1 MSSTPH
7 DDTID
12 AEKHFSSSI
21 LLWVR
26 KDLPRQVSMDRWRGP
41 HSKIISATPGFEE
54 YRQIH
59 LAEENTGQWPAVDGV
74 ETAIPQDRKV
84 DGIAEVTLSSI
95 LSPLQ
100 GRKQTKLAYAD
111 EVNLFERTILYG
123 GLPGASRWY
132 AVGDDDAAVGSRILV
147 FLRRRDGVG
156 GHAFRTFVREELVHA
171 FAGTGLVTEL
181 RSQSYMPWNE
191 KLWDTPNV
199 AHDNPPEVQFHA
211 SMIVGFRDSADRD
224 AFLGSAAIASLA
236 SDLRRNVSALHAYE
250 VSEALTYID
259 DGVVLAEPRA

>member
-1 MSSTPH
+1 MG
-7 DDTID
+7 DAAID

-26 KDLPRQVSMDRWRGP
+26 PDLPRRVSMDRWRGP

-59 LAEENTGQWPAVDGV
+59 LAEKNAGLWPSVTGV
-74 ETAIPQDRKV
+74 ETEIPQDRKI
-84 DGIAEVTLSSI
+84 DGIAEVTLESI
-95 LSPLQ
+95 LSPLH

-132 AVGDDDAAVGSRILV
+132 AVGDGDGEAVVGSRIWI
-147 FLRRRDGVG
+147 FLRRRAGVG
-156 GHAFRTFVREELVHA
+156 GHAFRSYVRGELVPA
-171 FAGTGLVTEL
+171 IAETGLVTEL
-181 RSQSYMPWNE
+181 RSQSFMPWNE

-199 AHDNPPEVQFHA
+199 AHDNPAAVQFHA
-211 SMIVGFRDSADRD
+211 SLDVGFADRAARD
-224 AFLGSAAIASLA
+224 RFLHSDQVTALAPSLTE
-236 SDLRRNVSALHAYE
+236 SVSALHAYD
-250 VSEALTYID
+250 VSETLLYIT
-259 DGVVLAEPRA
+259 GGEVLAEPIG